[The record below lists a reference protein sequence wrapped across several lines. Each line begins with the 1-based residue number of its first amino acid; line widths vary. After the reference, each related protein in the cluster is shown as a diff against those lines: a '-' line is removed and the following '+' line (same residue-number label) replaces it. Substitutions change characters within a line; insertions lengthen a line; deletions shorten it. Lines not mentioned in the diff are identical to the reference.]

1 MRLSADPTDPAWP
14 GFHLGG
20 VRILLD
26 GIERS
31 DVVTA
36 DEEGRHIVRYVRD
49 SAGRL
54 IIDTSTR
61 EPMRETLYGTVHIDM
76 PEDTARTLRLLRQGD
91 EQPRQREPRGA
102 HALLREDAARR
113 DGAA

>member
-1 MRLSADPTDPAWP
+1 LLLV
-14 GFHLGG
+14 GFVGWVVVWGVVVGG
-20 VRILLD
+20 VFVGL
-26 GIERS
+26 
-31 DVVTA
+31 
-36 DEEGRHIVRYVRD
+36 VRD